1 MASITPRMSVLLA
14 EDYFEEQMHGEQ
26 ADNDSERQD
35 SDGRT
40 PLDKTIDRIGMGM
53 WPIAILSQEVSVR
66 TGSYQWT
73 LLALCGFGTFL
84 PLIS

>member
-14 EDYFEEQMHGEQ
+14 EDYFEEQMDGEQ

-40 PLDKTIDRIGMGM
+40 PLDKTIDRIGMGEQ
-53 WPIAILSQEVSVR
+53 PFCQPGARAAEISLR
-66 TGSYQWT
+66 
-73 LLALCGFGTFL
+73 LGFRELPVDASL
-84 PLIS
+84 PLWLR